1 MGTCGA
7 KLILVILS
15 LFVSLT
21 AFANSLR
28 KYNDLDF
35 KMAECTLNSFMFGTF
50 PTLIIT
56 LKSSPFSKRS
66 I

>member
-1 MGTCGA
+1 MGTCGT
-7 KLILVILS
+7 KLILVI

-28 KYNDLDF
+28 KYIDLDF
-35 KMAECTLNSFMFGTF
+35 KMVECTLNSFIFGAF